1 MEPGP
6 AWQRMEQGVVDLA
19 SDLLSE
25 VLTRVLVARTML
37 IFLRRTQ
44 KRQDIKCRS
53 DIRYGAGD

>member
-1 MEPGP
+1 VEPGP

-25 VLTRVLVARTML
+25 VLTRVLVACTML